1 MFKQHVQGNHTVL
14 SHPKYT
20 SQITLDWFDANF
32 WQQQNKIVGA
42 KKGRATAWFFKQDKL
57 TAVLRHYWRGGLVG
71 KLLSDQYSFLG
82 LEQTRVYKEF
92 SLMSKLIELGLN
104 VPTPIAAKVTRSGL
118 IYRGDIITEAVTGA
132 KSVLDILIERP
143 LTNDELERIAKT
155 IALFHAKGVYHAD
168 LNINNILFNDIGD
181 VYIIDF
187 DRGEIKKPNAQWQQS
202 NITRLERSFLKEQGR
217 NNTFNWQVSDWQTL
231 HSNYLKAYKALV
243 N

>member
-20 SQITLDWFDANF
+20 SQITLDWFDANY

-71 KLLSDQYSFLG
+71 KLLSDQYLYPG

-92 SLMSKLIELGLN
+92 SLMSKLLELGLN

-118 IYRGDIITEAVTGA
+118 IYRGDIITQAVSGA
-132 KSVLDILIERP
+132 KSLLDILIERP
-143 LTNDELERIAKT
+143 LNNDELENIAST
-155 IALFHAKGVYHAD
+155 LALFHIKGVYHAD
-168 LNINNILFNDIGD
+168 LNINNILFNEDGD

-187 DRGEIKKPNAQWQQS
+187 DRGEIKQPNAQWQQA
-202 NITRLERSFLKEQGR
+202 NMARLARSFLKEQGR
-217 NNTFNWQVSDWQTL
+217 NNSFYWQVNDWKTL
-231 HSNYLKAYKALV
+231 HTIYKQKLSA
-243 N
+243 

>member
-20 SQITLDWFDANF
+20 SQITLDWFDANY

-71 KLLSDQYSFLG
+71 KLLSDQYLYPG

-92 SLMSKLIELGLN
+92 SLMSKLLELGLN

-118 IYRGDIITEAVTGA
+118 IYRGDIITQAVSGA
-132 KSVLDILIERP
+132 KSLLDILIERP
-143 LTNDELERIAKT
+143 LNNDELENIAST
-155 IALFHAKGVYHAD
+155 LALFHIKGVYHAD
-168 LNINNILFNDIGD
+168 LNINNILFNEDGD
-181 VYIIDF
+181 VYVIDF
-187 DRGEIKKPNAQWQQS
+187 DRGEIKQPNAQWQQA
-202 NITRLERSFLKEQGR
+202 NMARLARSFLKEQGR
-217 NNTFNWQVSDWQTL
+217 NNSFYWQVNDWKTL
-231 HSNYLKAYKALV
+231 HTIYKQKLSA
-243 N
+243 

>member
-20 SQITLDWFDANF
+20 SQITLDWFDANY

-42 KKGRATAWFFKQDKL
+42 KKGRATAWFFKQDEL

-71 KLLSDQYSFLG
+71 KLLSDQYLYPG

-118 IYRGDIITEAVTGA
+118 IYRGDIIT
-132 KSVLDILIERP
+132 
-143 LTNDELERIAKT
+143 
-155 IALFHAKGVYHAD
+155 
-168 LNINNILFNDIGD
+168 
-181 VYIIDF
+181 
-187 DRGEIKKPNAQWQQS
+187 RGCY
-202 NITRLERSFLKEQGR
+202 RR
-217 NNTFNWQVSDWQTL
+217 
-231 HSNYLKAYKALV
+231 
-243 N
+243 